1 MCLYNPLDKFYKS
14 FIGAVPE
21 KTKITFRVKGN
32 FNSVLFILKKDGYDT
47 EIALPMQ
54 KIDEYFEI
62 EASFDIGLYFYIFKT
77 DNNQYISL
85 GNDYLGVLSNTP
97 NYFQITA
104 YLKDYNTPNWLKGG
118 VIYQIFPDR
127 FYSSGENI
135 KNIRKDAF
143 LHTDKTDTPIFL
155 PNNKGKVLNNDFF
168 GGDIKGII
176 SKLDYISSL
185 GVNCIYLNP
194 IFKAYSNHRYDT
206 GDYMTID
213 PLLGCEDDLK
223 ELISV
228 ANTKNIK
235 IVLDGVFNHT
245 GDDSLYFNKY
255 GNYDSVGAF
264 SGEKSPYYSWYEF
277 TKFPKYN
284 SWWGIETLPQVN
296 ENDKSYC
303 DFITGEDGVVAYYA
317 KLGVAGW
324 RLDVVDELPDHF
336 VKNIRTALKNVN
348 NDAVLIG
355 EVWEDASNKIAYDKR
370 REYFLGSE
378 LDSVMNYPFK
388 NAILD
393 FVLGGSGIVFTNVIK
408 SIIDHYPKIVLDSLM
423 NLLSTHDTPRLL
435 SSLSNINIF
444 GLSKLDQSKLFIQ
457 NNEISYV
464 IKRLKLATLLQYTL
478 PGVPSIYYGD
488 EIGMQGFSDP
498 LNRKFFDWEN
508 INSSILDW
516 YKKLGN
522 IRKNFS
528 CLVDGEIEFIYSS
541 DNAVVFTRSND
552 KDFIIVAINLGD
564 RDIIVN
570 SSESLCD
577 YVNNIVIGEK
587 VIVESKNALLL
598 TSTNFINK

>member
-14 FIGAVPE
+14 IIGAVSE
-21 KTKITFRVKGN
+21 KTKITFRVKGD
-32 FNSVLFILKKDGYDT
+32 FNSVLFIFKKDGYDS

-54 KIDEYFEI
+54 KKDDYFEI
-62 EASFDIGLYFYIFKT
+62 ETCFEIGLYFYIFKT
-77 DNNQYISL
+77 ENNQYVSL
-85 GNDYLGVLSNTP
+85 GKEYLGVLSNQP
-97 NYFQITA
+97 NYFEITA
-104 YLKDYNTPNWLKGG
+104 YSKDYNTPNWLKGG

-127 FYSSGENI
+127 FYCSGENL
-135 KNIRKDAF
+135 KNIRSDAY
-143 LHTDKTDTPIFL
+143 LHADKNDVPIFL
-155 PNNKGKVLNNDFF
+155 PNDYGKVLNNDFF

-213 PLLGCEDDLK
+213 PLLGDENDLK
-223 ELISV
+223 ELV
-228 ANTKNIK
+228 ELANKKNIK
-235 IVLDGVFNHT
+235 IILDGVFNHT

-264 SGEKSPYYSWYEF
+264 SGKKSPYYTWYEF
-277 TKFPKYN
+277 TEFPKYN

-296 ENDKSYC
+296 EKDQSYC
-303 DFITGEDGVVAYYA
+303 DFITGENGVVAHYA

-336 VKNIRTALKNVN
+336 VKKIRKALKNVN
-348 NDAVLIG
+348 NDAILIG

-370 REYFLGSE
+370 REYFCGNE

-393 FVLGGSGIVFTNVIK
+393 FIKGGSGVVFTNVIK

-423 NLLSTHDTPRLL
+423 NLLSTHDTPRLI

-444 GLSKLDQSKLFIQ
+444 GMSKLEQSKLFIQ
-457 NNEISYV
+457 NDELSV
-464 IKRLKLATLLQYTL
+464 VVKRLKLATLLQYTL

-488 EIGMQGFSDP
+488 EIGMQGFTDP

-522 IRKNFS
+522 IRKKFS

-541 DNAVVFTRSND
+541 DNAIVFTRSND

-570 SSESLCD
+570 SSEGLCD
-577 YVNNIVIGEK
+577 YVNNIVIGDR
-587 VIVESKNALLL
+587 VIVKSKDALLL
-598 TSTNFINK
+598 TSTNFINR

>member
-47 EIALPMQ
+47 EISLPML
-54 KIDEYFEI
+54 KKDGYFEI
-62 EASFDIGLYFYIFKT
+62 ETSFDIGLYFYIFKT

-104 YLKDYNTPNWLKGG
+104 YLKDYNTPKWLKGG

-127 FYSSGENI
+127 FYSSGENL
-135 KNIRKDAF
+135 KNIRKDAY
-143 LHTDKTDTPIFL
+143 LHYDKKDTPIFL
-155 PNNKGKVLNNDFF
+155 PNGQGKVLNNDFF

-176 SKLDYISSL
+176 SKLDYIASL

-235 IVLDGVFNHT
+235 IILDGVFNHT

-284 SWWGIETLPQVN
+284 SWWGIETLPQAN

-303 DFITGEDGVVAYYA
+303 DFITGENGVVAYYA

-324 RLDVVDELPDHF
+324 RLDVVDELLDHF

-348 NDAVLIG
+348 NDAILIG

-370 REYFLGSE
+370 KKYFLGSE

-393 FVLGGSGIVFTNVIK
+393 FIKGGSGVVFTNIVK

-435 SSLSNINIF
+435 SSLSNINIL
-444 GLSKLDQSKLFIQ
+444 GMSKLEQSKLFI
-457 NNEISYV
+457 NKDELSNV
-464 IKRLKLATLLQYTL
+464 VKRLRFATLLQYTL

-488 EIGMQGFSDP
+488 EIGMEGFCDP
-498 LNRKFFDWEN
+498 LNRKFFDWDN
-508 INSSILDW
+508 INSDILNW
-516 YKKLGN
+516 YKVLGKVRN
-522 IRKNFS
+522 KFS
-528 CLVDGEIEFIYSS
+528 CLVDGEIEFIHSS